1 MAEARSQTIEA
12 MGGGEL
18 TLRHGLYARS
28 ARAERTA
35 RLRPLALTRSHPW
48 VVVFGL
54 ALAGLGLRLLMV
66 RGIWVDEAISVHQ
79 AHMSIGALLQDLRR
93 TDNHPPLYFLALW
106 GAVRLAGYSELAVRG
121 PSIVAGVAIVPA
133 LFLAGRE
140 LFDRRTGLVAAALG
154 ACAPLVVWYSQ
165 EARMYAFFM
174 LLATLSVFAQ
184 VRAVRDERVRWWVLY
199 AALTI
204 ALIYTH
210 YFSTILIALQQLAFA
225 AVAWRRARHGQP
237 IQRLMTGV
245 ALTWLAVTLAVLPL
259 AAGFTA
265 QQVVHDQ
272 QVGTGLS
279 EATGAAGAPPGSA
292 ASSYALLTNLVWAIW
307 GYHSDSAMISIG
319 ALWPLL
325 MLGALA
331 LLGRRRSSTL
341 LLTAVLALVP
351 VFVLMVI
358 SASKAS
364 LFDVRY
370 FAGSIPM
377 LLLLCA
383 RALTGGAL
391 RRTPALVVTVALI
404 ASMLVGLADE
414 QLNGSNPR
422 TYDLKGALAQI
433 RHQARYGDTV
443 VYAPDYLNAVIEYYA
458 PHLRAVAARG
468 PHPYVP
474 PTGGVYLLS
483 SFLDQPG
490 VAGEVGTAQYALSH
504 SGRHLVAIHRLTK
517 INIWEYR

>member
-1 MAEARSQTIEA
+1 
-12 MGGGEL
+12 
-18 TLRHGLYARS
+18 
-28 ARAERTA
+28 
-35 RLRPLALTRSHPW
+35 
-48 VVVFGL
+48 
-54 ALAGLGLRLLMV
+54 LRLLMV

-93 TDNHPPLYFLALW
+93 TDNHPPLYFLVLW
-106 GAVRLAGYSELAVRG
+106 GATRLFGYSELAVRG

-133 LFLAGRE
+133 LFLTGRE
-140 LFDRRTGLVAAALG
+140 LFDRRTGLLAAALG
-154 ACAPLVVWYSQ
+154 AFAPLLIWYSQ
-165 EARMYAFFM
+165 EARMYALFM

-199 AALTI
+199 AGLTI

-210 YFSTILIALQQLAFA
+210 YFSTIPIALQQLAFA
-225 AVAWRRARHGQP
+225 AVAWRRAHHGQP
-237 IQRLMTGV
+237 IRRLMTGV

-259 AAGFTA
+259 AGFTV
-265 QQVVHDQ
+265 QQVIHDQ

-279 EATGAAGAPPGSA
+279 EATGAAGAPPGSS

-341 LLTAVLALVP
+341 LLTAVMALAP
-351 VFVLMVI
+351 VLVLMVI

-370 FAGSIPM
+370 FAGSVPM

-391 RRTPALVVTVALI
+391 RRTAAMAVTVVLVAT
-404 ASMLVGLADE
+404 MLVGLADE

-433 RHQARYGDTV
+433 SHRVRPGDTV
-443 VYAPDYLNAVIEYYA
+443 VYAPDYLNDVIEYYQ
-458 PHLRAVAARG
+458 PGLHAVAASG

-474 PTGGVYLLS
+474 PKGGVFLLA

-490 VAGEVGTAQYALSH
+490 VGATAGTAQYAIAH
-504 SGRHLVAIHRLTK
+504 SGRRLVARHRLTQ
-517 INIWEYR
+517 IDIWEYR